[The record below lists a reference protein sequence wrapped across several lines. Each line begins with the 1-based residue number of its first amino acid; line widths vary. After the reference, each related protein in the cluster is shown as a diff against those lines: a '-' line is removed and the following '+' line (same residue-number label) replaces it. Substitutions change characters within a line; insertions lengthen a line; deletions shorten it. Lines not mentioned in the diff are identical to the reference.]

1 MKCEIFIQTST
12 RNPAVQKTV
21 RARWLISSVL
31 GNGQQMTRDGIVC
44 VNNATAKK
52 AALIALADALSRF
65 TKAAVI
71 KIYISDDFVRNM
83 LIANMPQR
91 WEQNNW
97 HKIRLNQEL
106 QHENSWKYVRS
117 FLANHAVSYARAE
130 EVSENKTLKEMEW
143 RLNNVGTK

>member
-143 RLNNVGTK
+143 RLNNVR